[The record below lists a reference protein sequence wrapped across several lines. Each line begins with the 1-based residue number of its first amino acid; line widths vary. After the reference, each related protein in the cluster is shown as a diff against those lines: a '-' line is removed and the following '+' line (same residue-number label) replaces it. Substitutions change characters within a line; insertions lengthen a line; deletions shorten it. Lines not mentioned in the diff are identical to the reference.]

1 MPDVSPGYGI
11 LLLLGIGVFGGMLGA
26 WLFQR
31 LRIPQ
36 VIGYIAI
43 GLLLGDS
50 GFGVIALPDLVIWVW
65 ACSRRAVS
73 PSVSR

>member
-1 MPDVSPGYGI
+1 
-11 LLLLGIGVFGGMLGA
+11 MLGA

-73 PSVSR
+73 PSASR